1 MLYSPNSA
9 RGKSF
14 VSKGIAFDENVGKIY
29 GVAKTLYGAFQVA
42 APYIQMAAAGL

>member
-14 VSKGIAFDENVGKIY
+14 VSKGIAFGEGAMKAY
-29 GVAKTLYGAFQVA
+29 GVAKGIYSAFQVA